1 MDEKLSKIVVDM
13 KPSGIRKFFDIV
25 NEMDD
30 AISLGVGEPDFDTPW
45 HVREE
50 GIYSLIITQIQ
61 IVKYEK
67 THVFICFPNFPFVAL
82 EEYGVNLFTDFEE
95 AEKKLKQ
102 IRREEKIKK
111 YQEIVKKAMEKNE
124 KKT

>member
-1 MDEKLSKIVVDM
+1 MA
-13 KPSGIRKFFDIV
+13 KFKF
-25 NEMDD
+25 E
-30 AISLGVGEPDFDTPW
+30 LPFEPYDRVYYVT
-45 HVREE
+45 EE
-50 GIYSLIITQIQ
+50 GIYSLLITQIQ

-82 EEYGVNLFTDFEE
+82 EEYGINLFTDFEE
-95 AEKKLKQ
+95 AEKRLKQ

>member
-1 MDEKLSKIVVDM
+1 MAKFKFELPFEPYDEVYYV
-13 KPSGIRKFFDIV
+13 
-25 NEMDD
+25 
-30 AISLGVGEPDFDTPW
+30 T
-45 HVREE
+45 EE
-50 GIYSLIITQIQ
+50 GIYSLLITQIQ
-61 IVKYEK
+61 IVKYGKNEK

-82 EEYGVNLFTDFEE
+82 EEYGVNLFTNLEE
-95 AEKKLKQ
+95 AEKRLKQ